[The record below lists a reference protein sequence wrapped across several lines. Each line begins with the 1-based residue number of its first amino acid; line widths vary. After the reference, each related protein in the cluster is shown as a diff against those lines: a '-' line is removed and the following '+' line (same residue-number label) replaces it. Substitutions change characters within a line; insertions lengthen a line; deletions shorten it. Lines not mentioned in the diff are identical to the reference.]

1 MKPRGHRR
9 LNYSRKQKESTVN
22 VNERPVAVD
31 ENVHEVIAIVEEP
44 MVVEPEMDESVM
56 DEPVVEE
63 LDVEDDTIEI
73 IYYVYGLED
82 DTNDDYS
89 LDYQDEN
96 TNELKLKEFAKEE

>member
-1 MKPRGHRR
+1 
-9 LNYSRKQKESTVN
+9 
-22 VNERPVAVD
+22 
-31 ENVHEVIAIVEEP
+31 
-44 MVVEPEMDESVM
+44 M